1 MKAGTY
7 YDSAVFFLDQKYPDY
22 LAIKTKSQSLNALVS
37 QLTII
42 QREDSLQRVA
52 MMPEPERNALICIN
66 NRQNY

>member
-1 MKAGTY
+1 MTVQ
-7 YDSAVFFLDQKYPDY
+7 SIFLDQKYPDY

-52 MMPEPERNALICIN
+52 KMSEQKEMLLSH
-66 NRQNY
+66 Q